1 MTHEIPSATET
12 TPEGLKRLIEHI
24 GGAAAQGHLDPEFV
38 RKLGK
43 RIANELQEM
52 KATRLPGDRE
62 LAGLEDGIEALLLAA
77 DRKYGA
83 RLTRSL
89 QKLRE
94 HEIPFAGGESNA
106 SQPH

>member
-1 MTHEIPSATET
+1 
-12 TPEGLKRLIEHI
+12 
-24 GGAAAQGHLDPEFV
+24 V
-38 RKLGK
+38 RKLAK

-52 KATRLPGDRE
+52 KATRVPGDRE
-62 LAGLEDGIEALLLAA
+62 LAGLDDGIEALLLAA

-94 HEIPFAGGESNA
+94 HEIPFTGAESNGG
-106 SQPH
+106 QPH